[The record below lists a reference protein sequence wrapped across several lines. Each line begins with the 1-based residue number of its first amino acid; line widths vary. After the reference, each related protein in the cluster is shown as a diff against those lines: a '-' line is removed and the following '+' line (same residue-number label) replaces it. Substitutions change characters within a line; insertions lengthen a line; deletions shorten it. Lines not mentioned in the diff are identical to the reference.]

1 MWPSIITISDFIS
14 PDDLAAIQSEI
25 ADATFV
31 GGDVSAGGA
40 ALATKHNQE
49 MAPQAHYVEIVKIVE
64 RAVRESYELNFTV
77 FPRHVTRAI
86 ISRYGIGMTYGEHI
100 DSAVMGFMDQS
111 RAMGPFGQNY
121 VRSDFSMTVFLADPD
136 SYDGGEL
143 CFDSPWGPQKYKL
156 PAGSAVAY
164 PTGIMHSVLPVSRGV
179 RLAAVV
185 WMQSMIHDHE
195 SRRLVADLNSLASR
209 LGSMRGLD
217 DEAEVARNIAATAL
231 RIVAD
236 I

>member
-14 PDDLAAIQSEI
+14 SDDLATIQAEI
-25 ADATFV
+25 AEATFV
-31 GGDVSAGGA
+31 GGEVSAGGA
-40 ALATKHNQE
+40 ALAAKSNRE
-49 MAPQAHYVEIVKIVE
+49 MAPEAQYVEIVKIVE
-64 RAVRESYELNFTV
+64 RAVRQSYELNYSV
-77 FPRHVTRAI
+77 FPRHITRAI
-86 ISRYGIGMTYGEHI
+86 ISRYDVGMTYGEHI
-100 DSAVMGFMDQS
+100 DAAVMGFMDQS

-121 VRSDFSMTVFLADPD
+121 VRSDYSMTVFLADPD

-143 CFDSPWGPQKYKL
+143 CFDSPWGPLKYKL

-164 PTGIMHSVLPVSRGV
+164 PTGIVHSVLPVSRGV
-179 RLAAVV
+179 RLAAVL

-195 SRRLVADLNSLASR
+195 SRRLVADLNSLANR

-217 DEAEVARNIAATAL
+217 DEADVARNIAATAL